1 MMSIPRKTYV
11 LLYHACNGLPS
22 LFSSLS
28 SSLPFLF
35 KFFSLS
41 SLLALDFR
49 VKLITVAVVIFES
62 WMWIFKCVFTWLH
75 FDLKD
80 FTTQETSAKTWEIMV
95 VNCFN
100 EIFNRWNPRCC
111 VYSAIIRQILDL
123 TSEVRRG
130 RKRAR
135 GCVEE
140 NCEWVCCG
148 GGRCT
153 TEMAKTAGSS
163 LAENFKTI

>member
-1 MMSIPRKTYV
+1 MYCSNY
-11 LLYHACNGLPS
+11 ACNGLPS

-28 SSLPFLF
+28 TSFPSFLN
-35 KFFSLS
+35 FFSLS

-49 VKLITVAVVIFES
+49 VKLITVLVVILES

-80 FTTQETSAKTWEIMV
+80 FTTRETSAKTWEIMV

-100 EIFNRWNPRCC
+100 EIFNRWNPRYC
-111 VYSAIIRQILDL
+111 VYSAIIRRQILDL

-130 RKRAR
+130 RNRAR

-140 NCEWVCCG
+140 KSEWICCE
-148 GGRCT
+148 GGRYA